1 MIWPL
6 FKFLGQKLSNFF
18 VGILVETMTPK
29 RHFEINWPL
38 EIQIQNHY
46 VLLWTHCNVVVLKL
60 NTKHVQTFWKE
71 KRTALKDMPYLN
83 FSTSNF
89 RVVNLWVLHTLHSTM
104 AEIFI
109 SIEIRYF
116 GGDNKLLLFFPRL
129 SSTVISINQLFHWL
143 LVWDLFQIHWP
154 NYSTR
159 KIS

>member
-1 MIWPL
+1 MA
-6 FKFLGQKLSNFF
+6 FF
-18 VGILVETMTPK
+18 SWYSIKIFGSWNHMC
-29 RHFEINWPL
+29 L

-89 RVVNLWVLHTLHSTM
+89 RVVNLWVLHTLHSTI

-116 GGDNKLLLFFPRL
+116 GGDNKLLLFFPVYL
-129 SSTVISINQLFHWL
+129 PLWYPLTSSFIDYLCGICFKFT
-143 LVWDLFQIHWP
+143 DLIIPQEKFP
-154 NYSTR
+154 
-159 KIS
+159 KL